1 MNKRSIFTASFEESL
16 NLEDDGFVKL
26 QQEQHDKTAKF
37 YKNGHASLWFRIR
50 SFILGLIFPVGFNFM
65 LLVVSM
71 EFHDSETLTLPIA
84 EHVSLTVNVFL
95 IFLIR
100 LL

>member
-1 MNKRSIFTASFEESL
+1 MIKLVNILRKARHPFGFEFE
-16 NLEDDGFVKL
+16 V
-26 QQEQHDKTAKF
+26 
-37 YKNGHASLWFRIR
+37 
-50 SFILGLIFPVGFNFM
+50 FILGLIFPVGFNFM

-95 IFLIR
+95 IFLI
-100 LL
+100 LGYYSY